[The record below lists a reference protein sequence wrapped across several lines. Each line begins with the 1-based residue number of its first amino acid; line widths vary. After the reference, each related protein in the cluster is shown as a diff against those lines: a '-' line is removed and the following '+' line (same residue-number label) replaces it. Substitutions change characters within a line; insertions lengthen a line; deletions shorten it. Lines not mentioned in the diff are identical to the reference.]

1 MRFKAP
7 LILLTTFALAGCS
20 AIGGQTPTPLPTV
33 VLGGSSAGGSAA
45 TPVAA
50 AAAPSGST
58 VTASGRVTAAQ
69 QAQLAFATVGQVLT
83 LTVAEGDQ
91 VQAGQVIATLGSADR
106 LTAAAAA
113 EAAANAG
120 AGAATAGMAAAQT
133 AVLSAQQAL
142 KDLQDNAALAS
153 AQAHL
158 AVAQA
163 QLAVAE
169 AQTALTKANKDLHNV
184 QNPAGQTL
192 QDVVDKA
199 RLALD
204 TAKNN
209 ALLNNVSPD
218 AQALVQ
224 ATAQVNILFSAYQNL
239 QAKWNA
245 GDHGDAL
252 QKALTLAQSAYQT
265 ALDNK
270 TQLELRIQTA
280 QANGNQT
287 VKDAQKAYDDAVNNQ
302 ASAQRGPDVDKLAV
316 AQGTVA
322 VAQAALA
329 QSQAALVQAQ
339 TREAKLA
346 NGPDPDALAA
356 GQQRLN
362 AAQAQL
368 TAAQAQLTAAQAQL
382 AAAQVSL
389 DDLDLKASIG
399 GTVTSLTIHQGEWV
413 TPGQPVVVVTDLAHL
428 QVETTDLSERDV
440 PQVSLGQP
448 VAILVKPLNQTI
460 AGKVSKIASL
470 ADTLGGDVV
479 YKTTIDL
486 ASLPAGL
493 RAGMSVDVQ
502 FGVAP

>member
-7 LILLTTFALAGCS
+7 LILLTTFALAGCG
-20 AIGGQTPTPLPTV
+20 AIGGQTPAPLPTV
-33 VLGGSSAGGSAA
+33 VLGSAA
-45 TPVAA
+45 TPAA
-50 AAAPSGST
+50 SASASAPSGSAI
-58 VTASGRVTAAQ
+58 TASGRVAAAQ
-69 QAQLAFATVGQVLT
+69 QAQLAFAGVGQVLT

-91 VQAGQVIATLGSADR
+91 VQAGQVIASLGSADR
-106 LTAAAAA
+106 LAAAAAATAAAAA
-113 EAAANAG
+113 AAG
-120 AGAATAGMAAAQT
+120 VATAGVAAAQSEI
-133 AVLSAQQAL
+133 LGAQQAL

-169 AQTALTKANKDLHNV
+169 AQAALTKANKDLHNV
-184 QNPAGQTL
+184 QNPAGPTL

-199 RLALD
+199 KLALD

-239 QAKWNA
+239 QAKWDA
-245 GDHGDAL
+245 GDHSDGL
-252 QKALTLAQSAYQT
+252 QKALTLAQSAYQA

-280 QANGNQT
+280 QANGNQS

-302 ASAQRGPDVDKLAV
+302 AAAQRGPDADKLAV
-316 AQGTVA
+316 AQGTVT
-322 VAQAALA
+322 VAQAALE
-329 QSQAALVQAQ
+329 QSQAALAQAQ
-339 TREAKLA
+339 TREAALK
-346 NGPDPDALAA
+346 NGPDPDVLAA
-356 GQQRLN
+356 GQQRLV
-362 AAQAQL
+362 
-368 TAAQAQLTAAQAQL
+368 AAQAQL
-382 AAAQVSL
+382 AAAQAQLAAAQAQLAAAQTSL

-399 GTVTSLTIHQGEWV
+399 GTVTELRIHQGEWV
-413 TPGQPVVVVTDLAHL
+413 TPGQPVVVLTDLAHL

-440 PQVSLGQP
+440 SQVSLGQS
-448 VAILVKPLNQTI
+448 VSVLIKPLNQTI
-460 AGKVSKIASL
+460 AGKVTKIASL

-479 YKTTIDL
+479 YKTTIEL

-502 FGVAP
+502 FLP